1 LENIIIRIIEKLF
14 IIYFASYFLIDI
26 LLFIIFLVSF
36 RSDKRKYEVEIE
48 YNEFFKKASVIVPA
62 YNEEVSIIHCIHM
75 LEELDYPDFE
85 IIIVNDGSADNT
97 THTLLKSFNFHPLE
111 KTYDCSLNTAKILN
125 VYSCEKG
132 KIILI
137 DKVNGGKADAIN
149 AGINFSTG
157 EFICTIDADS
167 ILDISSLRKVVM
179 PMLMDKRVFV
189 SGGQL
194 AVSNET
200 VLKDNRIE
208 NFKMPKNIWVL
219 WQIVEYIKSFLV
231 SRIGL
236 SKFNSLLIMSG
247 AFSLYKR
254 KDLLNIGGFLT
265 ITNNHK
271 YIREIFKSPKNT
283 VCEDME
289 IVVRLWRYYH
299 EHKMNG
305 RVVYLPKPLC
315 WTEVPDNSKNLY
327 KQRVRWHLGLAECL
341 YMHGKMFFDPAYY
354 STGLIAYPY
363 YIFLELLSPVI
374 KILALVFIVVV
385 GLQGLIN
392 TKWVL
397 LMILFITLTTALI
410 TSIITVFVERW
421 SEKQATGN
429 RDALRYKTIVD
440 WIKLLFVSIIGDF
453 SYSFFKI
460 FAQSKGIIDF
470 ARKKSEWN
478 KFERRGIRKIFTE
491 PSEVNIKL

>member
-1 LENIIIRIIEKLF
+1 
-14 IIYFASYFLIDI
+14 
-26 LLFIIFLVSF
+26 
-36 RSDKRKYEVEIE
+36 
-48 YNEFFKKASVIVPA
+48 
-62 YNEEVSIIHCIHM
+62 
-75 LEELDYPDFE
+75 
-85 IIIVNDGSADNT
+85 
-97 THTLLKSFNFHPLE
+97 
-111 KTYDCSLNTAKILN
+111 
-125 VYSCEKG
+125 
-132 KIILI
+132 
-137 DKVNGGKADAIN
+137 
-149 AGINFSTG
+149 
-157 EFICTIDADS
+157 
-167 ILDISSLRKVVM
+167 
-179 PMLMDKRVFV
+179 
-189 SGGQL
+189 
-194 AVSNET
+194 
-200 VLKDNRIE
+200 
-208 NFKMPKNIWVL
+208 
-219 WQIVEYIKSFLV
+219 
-231 SRIGL
+231 
-236 SKFNSLLIMSG
+236 MSG

-254 KDLLNIGGFLT
+254 TDLLNIGGFLT
-265 ITNNHK
+265 IINNHK

-315 WTEVPDNSKNLY
+315 WTEVPDNLKNLY

-341 YMHGKMFFDPAYY
+341 YMHRKMFFDPAYY

-429 RDALRYKTIVD
+429 RDALRYKTIGD

-460 FAQSKGIIDF
+460 LVQFKGIIDF
-470 ARKKSEWN
+470 VREKSEWN
-478 KFERRGIRKIFTE
+478 KFERRGIRKILTE